1 MRLKILGVFKKPLT
15 QSVPKES
22 KFLKKKETKEQKNNE
37 GYHIISTE
45 TVPVEFYCELPPKV
59 REQLIRNLAGG
70 IDYTTTPAPDIP
82 QRTIISAI

>member
-1 MRLKILGVFKKPLT
+1 MRLKILGVFQKQPV
-15 QSVPKES
+15 QNVAKES
-22 KFLKKKETKEQKNNE
+22 KFLKNKETKNQKGNE
-37 GYHIISTE
+37 AYQIISTE

-82 QRTIISAI
+82 PRTIISAI